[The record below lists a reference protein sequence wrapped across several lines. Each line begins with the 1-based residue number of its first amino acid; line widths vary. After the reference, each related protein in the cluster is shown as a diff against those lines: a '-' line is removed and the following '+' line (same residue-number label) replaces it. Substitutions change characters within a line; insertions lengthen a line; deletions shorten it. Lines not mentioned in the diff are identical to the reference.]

1 MANKKKSFFSF
12 FMICPATQQTRASFW
27 LRRHLPED
35 GSVQVRDVTSMYSGI
50 NLIGPHAQQLLG
62 DVSDI
67 STDRSDFKAMT
78 YKVRIYI
85 NRCLHVKCTLT

>member
-1 MANKKKSFFSF
+1 
-12 FMICPATQQTRASFW
+12 MICPATQQTRASVW

-62 DVSDI
+62 DVSDV
-67 STDRSDFKAMT
+67 STDKLDFKPMT
-78 YKVRIYI
+78 YKVR
-85 NRCLHVKCTLT
+85 LSLASSLQGSEM